1 MTSRT
6 GIHLMA
12 ILPLTQVVADQEKTP
27 IQYWRPFILSTFQ
40 LVATLQRSNL
50 VQIKRFRA

>member
-12 ILPLTQVVADQEKTP
+12 ILPLTQVVADLEKTP
-27 IQYWRPFILSTFQ
+27 IRYWRPFILSTLQ

-50 VQIKRFRA
+50 VRIKRFRV